1 MLLLTRMRNH
11 PSNHSLRTVYSV
23 SKRSPSPVS
32 YQLPRALSVLHPQV
46 QEVDSNGKELES
58 GDFSKF
64 RLSQETVELLK
75 AKNITHLFP
84 IQSETFDFIY
94 NGEDVMAQA
103 RTGTGKTL
111 SFILPLIEKLKLE
124 NRSESY
130 RQAPKVLV
138 LAPTRELCK
147 QIGGEFDYF
156 KSGLKV
162 GCFYGGVPVGPQAD
176 AIERGL
182 DIVVGTPG
190 RLMDHVVNGSLNL
203 RELRYVVID
212 EVDRMLDMGFSDV
225 VDDILQESYSYG
237 EKPQALLY
245 SATLPSWVHN
255 TAKKYM
261 SEDKKVVDLIG
272 TQSLKAAETVQHL
285 AVQANKDNL
294 ASVISDVVQVYC
306 GAHSRTLIFTET
318 RNEASY
324 LGLNSVLKQDAQV
337 LHGDINQEQR
347 EITLRSFREGK
358 VRCLVATDVAARG
371 LDIPEVDLVV
381 LTQPPKDLDMYIHRS
396 GRTGRAGRNGVS
408 VVIHGPG
415 QLAQLRAVEKST
427 GIKFKRITP
436 PSADDIIKASASDA
450 ERFIEEISP
459 DVVEKFRDFAQALV
473 EKLGA
478 VEALAAALAHI
489 SNTKEIK
496 SRSLITGEEGFITY
510 LLKSRLEMSGTG
522 FIWKALET
530 FPEIKRHVRNMR
542 LCQDSM
548 GVVMDVPDHLEDL
561 MGVENLLKER
571 RISAVEKISELPEL
585 RQRPQRSDTRDTR
598 SIRSYGEMDRRFGA
612 KTGGFR
618 ERRESYGGRQSFR
631 RSSEFGRTSEVLK
644 RWQ

>member
-1 MLLLTRMRNH
+1 MSALLRRASMLLLTRMRNH
-11 PSNHSLRTVYSV
+11 PSNHSLRTIYSV
-23 SKRSPSPVS
+23 TKRSPSSVS
-32 YQLPRALSVLHPQV
+32 HQLPRALSVLHPQV

-203 RELRYVVID
+203 REL
-212 EVDRMLDMGFSDV
+212 
-225 VDDILQESYSYG
+225 
-237 EKPQALLY
+237 
-245 SATLPSWVHN
+245 
-255 TAKKYM
+255 
-261 SEDKKVVDLIG
+261 
-272 TQSLKAAETVQHL
+272 
-285 AVQANKDNL
+285 
-294 ASVISDVVQVYC
+294 
-306 GAHSRTLIFTET
+306 
-318 RNEASY
+318 
-324 LGLNSVLKQDAQV
+324 
-337 LHGDINQEQR
+337 
-347 EITLRSFREGK
+347 SFREGK

-415 QLAQLRAVEKST
+415 QQAQLRAVEKST
-427 GIKFKRITP
+427 V
-436 PSADDIIKASASDA
+436 SASL
-450 ERFIEEISP
+450 RFIEEISP